1 MTDLDVDRPSPGV
14 LRLRLNGPET
24 LNALDE
30 GVKTA
35 LVAAL
40 RAAALDREARVLLLT
55 GTGRAFCAGGDV
67 RGMGTR
73 SPAET
78 NDVLTF
84 GRQITEGIANLQK
97 PVIAAVNGIASGA
110 GFNLALVSDIVLAA
124 PTAWFQQSFVRMGL
138 MPDMGGTYL
147 LSRAIGLSRA
157 KHALLTG
164 HRFTADEAR
173 DLGFVAEIVDGDFD
187 SRAVDFA
194 ASLAAKAPVALGLT
208 KLLANRGVD
217 GSLSD
222 ALDREALA
230 QGVLAATADH
240 KAAVSTFLAKGDLDA
255 IEFIGE

>member
-1 MTDLDVDRPSPGV
+1 MTALDLDRPAAGV
-14 LRLRLNGPET
+14 LRLRLNGPDT
-24 LNALDE
+24 LNALDDE
-30 GVKTA
+30 VKA
-35 LVAAL
+35 GLVDAL
-40 RAAALDREARVLLLT
+40 RAVSLDRETRVVLLT

-67 RGMGTR
+67 QGMGTR

-97 PVIAAVNGIASGA
+97 PVVAAVNGIASGA
-110 GFNLALVSDIVLAA
+110 GFNLALASDIILAA

-147 LSRAIGLSRA
+147 LSQAIGLHRA
-157 KHALLTG
+157 KAALLTG
-164 HRFTADEAR
+164 HRFTADEGR
-173 DLGFVAEIVDGDFD
+173 QLGFVTSILDGDFD
-187 SRAVDFA
+187 DEAVA
-194 ASLAAKAPVALGLT
+194 YCVALTRKAPVALGLT
-208 KLLANRGVD
+208 KLLANRAVE

-240 KAAVSTFLAKGDLDA
+240 KAATATFVAKGDLDA
-255 IEFIGE
+255 IEFEGE